1 MLRLGKQIRRY
12 ISGVGGFVR
21 KHQNFAGAGHRVD
34 THEAEA
40 GFFCQRNENI
50 SGAGNL
56 VHPRDAF
63 RSKCHSRYGLGASRL
78 IDFVHTRNVGG
89 NQRSGIHLTVRSR
102 RRSHDNS
109 GNTRHFCGK
118 HIHKHAGRVSGLPSG
133 NIHAGNRNRRN
144 PLSQNRP
151 VLLRHNPAV
160 PKLMAVKLRNICGGL
175 FHNRHKL
182 RVSQFVGLFD
192 FLFRHPDSF
201 RRNLASVKL
210 LRIPKKSLV
219 SFFTYFLYNPVNRLL
234 IFSVAVRAP
243 FQKIPH
249 QPVFCLFI

>member
-1 MLRLGKQIRRY
+1 
-12 ISGVGGFVR
+12 
-21 KHQNFAGAGHRVD
+21 
-34 THEAEA
+34 
-40 GFFCQRNENI
+40 
-50 SGAGNL
+50 
-56 VHPRDAF
+56 
-63 RSKCHSRYGLGASRL
+63 
-78 IDFVHTRNVGG
+78 
-89 NQRSGIHLTVRSR
+89 
-102 RRSHDNS
+102 
-109 GNTRHFCGK
+109 
-118 HIHKHAGRVSGLPSG
+118 
-133 NIHAGNRNRRN
+133 
-144 PLSQNRP
+144 
-151 VLLRHNPAV
+151 
-160 PKLMAVKLRNICGGL
+160 MAVKLRNICGGL